1 MMPYFLSNS
10 PYCILADL
18 AVEFLHHKQFSLI
31 TLVIREE
38 ETETIRISTNSKSFF
53 RKVKIM

>member
-38 ETETIRISTNSKSFF
+38 ETSQLE
-53 RKVKIM
+53 